1 MQLASVSK
9 LLTCSVAS
17 SLYRLLGTELGKEYT
32 NAKSRRIFR
41 DFIDATAVVT
51 IDSSTITVQFQKRAH
66 NPHLLEA
73 GFDRKRTRVPWLGG
87 RHLQLIF
94 G

>member
-1 MQLASVSK
+1 M
-9 LLTCSVAS
+9 AS
-17 SLYRLLGTELGKEYT
+17 SLYRLLGTELGEGIHECEVS
-32 NAKSRRIFR
+32 AHLGR

-73 GFDRKRTRVPWLGG
+73 GSIGSEPAFPGSVAD
-87 RHLQLIF
+87 LQLIF

>member
-1 MQLASVSK
+1 MQLASVPK
-9 LLTCSVAS
+9 LLTC
-17 SLYRLLGTELGKEYT
+17 
-32 NAKSRRIFR
+32 F
-41 DFIDATAVVT
+41 
-51 IDSSTITVQFQKRAH
+51 AH

>member
-1 MQLASVSK
+1 MI
-9 LLTCSVAS
+9 
-17 SLYRLLGTELGKEYT
+17 
-32 NAKSRRIFR
+32 NARRGR
-41 DFIDATAVVT
+41 YSDQATALTLMLGPNGSVG
-51 IDSSTITVQFQKRAH
+51 IHDMPEM